1 MLNQRLWGLCLFLIT
16 IACAISV
23 GVLAANDSGGDNV
36 SGSTAVQP
44 TTGVAGIGAAVQG
57 DNFFEDSLK
66 DSKIQV
72 HFKRLG
78 RTGTEP
84 SSGTTTSGNA
94 SGSASSGSAAGSAST
109 MAAPSATATGSQ
121 SGNATTS
128 NASAGQS
135 AAAAVSLAAATQAI
149 ATSQAALAQSNMTG
163 VVTPENLTVG
173 ENVTHSGNASAASP
187 SQTAGI
193 SSGNN
198 TTNVSAPNATGAIV
212 TEENAT
218 NITGAPVEEEEVAK
232 SEENETEEEYGTDR
246 IWREG
251 MPAKY
256 TWTPQTFSGF
266 FYDLDDKVGTE
277 KLTIQLGESGSGY
290 SRAIDSGNIVY
301 KSDVSPLEFQ
311 FGQWGEYDVVG
322 FMAEKYFAG
331 YIKGELFDKDMSLIN
346 ENQLRRVLIDSDDE
360 ETITSGSVLPLEEG
374 YELRINEIDLNGNKV
389 YLALAKDGEEID
401 SKVITPSDIKSATY
415 KYEVDVSGDDVPLV
429 MAHVSN
435 VFAGAESSLVTVD
448 GLFQISDT
456 YASVEEDDK
465 YGEMQVTMV
474 SDTGIEMNNEDSLTL
489 RKGKTVKL
497 MGDVGLQV
505 ADSET
510 LRFAPTVERTGN
522 YEIRGT
528 IVDPAQVDHFTWTPY
543 NFEGFYYDIDDD
555 VGTEKLEVTISGEK
569 IPEDNLKYESSP
581 QPVRFEFETWGNY
594 SVIGFMA
601 DKYFAGYSTD
611 TAFTDEFSAI
621 NEGQLRKVLTDSDD
635 EETISSGAVLP
646 LEEGYEL
653 QIKEV
658 DMDGNKVWLAVNKD
672 GEEVDSKVVNPESG
686 NLKSSTYVYK
696 VEIGT
701 EDVPIIA
708 AHISSV
714 FRGAEADLATI
725 DGLFQVSDEPESVE
739 EGETHGK
746 MEVDSLSDAGISMKN
761 DGSISLGRGK
771 DVEIMGNLKLRVA
784 DNADRNFCPIAL
796 RTGKVEPL
804 RINLT
809 QARVNVTTDIEV
821 TSGTSAVS
829 GAKVLIDGE
838 EIGTTDAGGL
848 IRYLPERSGTFNVQA
863 KLTGYTDANST
874 LVVRSDAEARRMA
887 ITVPSEVT
895 KGESFLITVKG
906 GLDASPIEGVTVTF
920 DGQEIGTT
928 GSQGDLSYSSNDT
941 GEFTITAEKDGYD
954 RATRTISVISALKVI
969 NLSVTGE
976 ATAGKSL
983 MVTAEIENSG
993 KVIDSKEL
1001 ELKVNGNSTDKKEAT
1016 IGPGETKNIS
1026 FEYRPKDAGLYS
1038 FEVDGLQ
1045 QAVSVEEA
1053 KSNWMIWAALL
1064 IILVAIG
1071 AGAYLYK
1078 TGELEA
1084 MRKRIQGR

>member
-1 MLNQRLWGLCLFLIT
+1 MLDQRLWGLCLFLVA
-16 IACAISV
+16 IACAMSM

-44 TTGVAGIGAAVQG
+44 VAGVSSVGAAVQG
-57 DNFFEDSLK
+57 DTFFDDGLK
-66 DSKIQV
+66 DSGIQV
-72 HFKRLG
+72 HFKKLG
-78 RTGTEP
+78 KTGTET
-84 SSGTTTSGNA
+84 SSETDASGNA
-94 SGSASSGSAAGSAST
+94 SSSASSGSTAGSA
-109 MAAPSATATGSQ
+109 ATATAPAAAASESQ
-121 SGNATTS
+121 SGNATS
-128 NASAGQS
+128 ANASTALS
-135 AAAAVSLAAATQAI
+135 AAAPASLAGAVPANTTPQEV
-149 ATSQAALAQSNMTG
+149 LAESNITG
-163 VVTPENLTVG
+163 VITPENLTTG
-173 ENVTHSGNASAASP
+173 ENLTYAGNASAASQ
-187 SQTAGI
+187 SQVAG
-193 SSGNN
+193 NEN
-198 TTNVSAPNATGAIV
+198 VTN
-212 TEENAT
+212 ENAT
-218 NITGAPVEEEEVAK
+218 NVTGAPAEVAEEVVGP
-232 SEENETEEEYGTDR
+232 EQTETEEVYGTDR

-266 FYDLDDKVGTE
+266 FYDMDDKVGTE

-290 SRAIDSGNIVY
+290 SRAIDSGDIVY

-331 YIKGELFDKDMSLIN
+331 FIKGEIFNKDISLIN
-346 ENQLRRVLIDSDDE
+346 ENQLRRVLIDSDDD

-401 SKVITPSDIKSATY
+401 SKVITPTDVKSSTY

-435 VFAGAESSLVTVD
+435 VFAGAESSLVTID

-456 YASVEEDDK
+456 FASVEEDDK
-465 YGEMQVTMV
+465 YSEMQVTMV

-505 ADSET
+505 ADSDA

-528 IVDPAQVDHFTWTPY
+528 IVDPAQMDTFTWTPY

-555 VGTEKLEVTISGEK
+555 VGTEKLDVVLSGEK
-569 IPEDNLKYESSP
+569 IPEGSLTYESSP
-581 QPVRFEFETWGNY
+581 QPVKFELDGWGNY

-601 DKYFAGYSTD
+601 DKYFAGYTTG

-621 NEGQLRKVLTDSDD
+621 NEGQLRKVLTDSDE

-646 LEEGYEL
+646 LDEGYEL

-696 VEIGT
+696 VEIGS
-701 EDVPIIA
+701 EDVPIIV

-714 FRGAEADLATI
+714 FRGSEADLATI

-746 MEVDSLSDAGISMKN
+746 MKVEALSDEGITMQN

-784 DNADRNFCPIAL
+784 DNSDRNFCPIAL
-796 RTGKVEPL
+796 RTGKIEPL
-804 RINLT
+804 TLNLT
-809 QARVNVTTDIEV
+809 PARVNITTDIKV
-821 TSGTSAVS
+821 ISGTAAIS
-829 GAKVLIDGE
+829 GAKVLVDGK
-838 EIGTTDAGGL
+838 EIGTTDAEGL
-848 IRYLPERSGTFNVQA
+848 IRYMPERSGTFNVVA
-863 KLTGYTDANST
+863 KRTGYTDASSS
-874 LVVRSDAEARRMA
+874 LVVGSDAEVRRMA

-906 GLDASPIEGVTVTF
+906 GLDASPVQDVSVTF
-920 DGQEIGTT
+920 DGQVIGST
-928 GSQGDLSYSSNDT
+928 GSRGDLSYASNAT

-954 RATRTISVISALKVI
+954 RDTRNISVISALKVI

-976 ATAGKSL
+976 PTAGKSL
-983 MVTAEIENSG
+983 KVTAEIENSG
-993 KVIDSKEL
+993 KVTDSKEL
-1001 ELKVNGNSTDKKEAT
+1001 ELKVNGNSTDMKAAT

-1026 FEYRPKDAGLYS
+1026 FEYRPKDAGVYA

-1045 QAVSVEEA
+1045 STVTVEEA
-1053 KSNWMIWAALL
+1053 KSNWMIWAALF

-1078 TGELEA
+1078 TGELET
-1084 MRKRIQGR
+1084 MRKRLQGR